1 MKSFKKLFSEV
12 AQPKSEDELN
22 FKDKHIVQVSP
33 HPVAHDDQH
42 TGDTTDGVVNAKTDR
57 AKKHKRL
64 ADYKK
69 GEDMSVYEGMHL
81 DDEDL
86 DQRYDRER
94 RKEIRDKIIDE
105 KKLDPVGKEDDDINN
120 DGKVDDTDSYLHN
133 RRKVIAKAMKESIQN
148 ITEKAKSQA
157 QQKAAG
163 VALAVKRGDLPKSAL
178 VGASKDMY
186 KMSEKDLEDFASTKH
201 EGLPEKIDESAF
213 VAKAAHSHKAGK
225 KKFKLGD
232 DEYPV
237 TIKKDV
243 ADEIT
248 EADEDVKWLVTWKK
262 EQGGKYMDASAFFPT
277 EREARMYK
285 GKLKNMRGVL
295 RNSPQMKKI
304 KQTEADK
311 RALANESLDESMTM
325 AAIGRKLQQMAPK
338 EKNDMIANAMA
349 NLGDHLESY
358 GTTFGARNMK
368 ELEKKTGLT
377 ATVIQMLVK
386 RAGGT
391 VNEGL
396 GGQFKNASD
405 WESEAKSR
413 GLVVKSATHPSGEAT
428 KYQIAKDKQGNNRG
442 YFDHGLKKGIL
453 NEKSGLGEAKKL
465 DNAEWEKDSKAV
477 RTSNDPKFIS
487 KMADKWGSRG
497 GAFLN
502 HPALKESLEL
512 DEISKKT
519 LGSYIKRAA
528 AERGHAGI
536 EAGASG
542 SGSKDQKNAMHTM
555 KKRLKGIKMATDR
568 LTKEEVDLTENFKV
582 GDKVTYQKSKKERG
596 NAVISSASA
605 AKKNHF
611 YIKTEKEGTIMVP
624 VGELELSESFG
635 LNENFKAGTV
645 KLDDGSSII
654 VKDQDAKLLNQMFKD
669 LNAVNKKK
677 MMAIAM
683 TDKAGFEEI
692 LSFARE
698 AL

>member
-33 HPVAHDDQH
+33 HPVATDDQH

-57 AKKHKRL
+57 PKKHKRL

-69 GEDMSVYEGMHL
+69 GEDMAVYEAKDFVTKDLGTWKTNAKSRGLTVRNAVHPETGEGDIYFTAKDKQGNNRGHFDITKKMGVLGEGMDL
-81 DDEDL
+81 DGPGL

-94 RKEIRDKIIDE
+94 KKEIRDKIIDE
-105 KKLDPVGKEDDDINN
+105 KKLDPVGQEDDDINN

-133 RRKVIAKAMKESIQN
+133 RRKVIAKAMKESIRG

-201 EGLPEKIDESAF
+201 KGLPAKVEESAF
-213 VAKAAHSHKAGK
+213 VAKAAYSHKAGK
-225 KKFKLGD
+225 KKFKLGV

-248 EADEDVKWLVTWKK
+248 EADEDVKWLVTWRK
-262 EQGGKYMDASAFFPT
+262 EQGDKYMDASAFFPT

-285 GKLKNMRGVL
+285 GKLKFTPGVL

-311 RALANESLDESMTM
+311 RALANESLDESIAM
-325 AAIGRKLQQMAPK
+325 AAIGRKLQQLAPK

-377 ATVIQMLVK
+377 STVIKMLIK

-391 VNEGL
+391 VNEEIQL
-396 GGQFKNASD
+396 SEDKDSYRKASYID
-405 WESEAKSR
+405 M
-413 GLVVKSATHPSGEAT
+413 VVSQVP
-428 KYQIAKDKQGNNRG
+428 QKD
-442 YFDHGLKKGIL
+442 
-453 NEKSGLGEAKKL
+453 AKKL
-465 DNAEWEKDSKAV
+465 EAEMNKFSLEDLKDK
-477 RTSNDPKFIS
+477 
-487 KMADKWGSRG
+487 
-497 GAFLN
+497 GARYWKGLAIRMRN
-502 HPALKESLEL
+502 ESFEL
-512 DEISKKT
+512 DESDDARIQNSLSAHKVKQDA
-519 LGSYIKRAA
+519 KVK
-528 AERGHAGI
+528 AGI
-536 EAGASG
+536 PLRRPGEGLAAYVTR
-542 SGSKDQKNAMHTM
+542 KAKAQAKM
-555 KKRLKGIKMATDR
+555 KKEETD
-568 LTKEEVDLTENFKV
+568 L
-582 GDKVTYQKSKKERG
+582 
-596 NAVISSASA
+596 I
-605 AKKNHF
+605 
-611 YIKTEKEGTIMVP
+611 
-624 VGELELSESFG
+624 
-635 LNENFKAGTV
+635 ENFKAGTV

-654 VKDQDAKLLNQMFKD
+654 VKDQDVKLLNQMFKD
-669 LNAVNKKK
+669 LNAANKKK
-677 MMAIAM
+677 MMKVAM